1 MIEPAV
7 ALGIKP
13 KTDEWP
19 PIKSYAQLIKED
31 LPAPETLIEGMLHR
45 GGKMLLGGGSKA
57 FKSWSLIDLAL
68 SLHAGVPWWG
78 QQCKMARVLFINF
91 EIQAFYKNHNFDEKT
106 SCKS

>member
-19 PIKSYAQLIKED
+19 PIKSYAQLVRED

-45 GGKMLLGGGSKA
+45 G
-57 FKSWSLIDLAL
+57 
-68 SLHAGVPWWG
+68 
-78 QQCKMARVLFINF
+78 
-91 EIQAFYKNHNFDEKT
+91 
-106 SCKS
+106 